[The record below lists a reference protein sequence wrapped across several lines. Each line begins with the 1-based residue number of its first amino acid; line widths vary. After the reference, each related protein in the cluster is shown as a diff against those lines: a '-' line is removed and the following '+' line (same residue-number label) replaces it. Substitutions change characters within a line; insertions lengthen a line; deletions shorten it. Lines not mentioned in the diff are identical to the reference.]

1 MPMHA
6 NLGGAKVEYVMLK
19 VDLKYRGVVYRVR
32 IFGRVWIRG
41 HKGTT
46 FVRVHYFAMGCT
58 GIAHPD
64 CYLFCLSVAYDN

>member
-6 NLGGAKVEYVMLK
+6 DLGGAIVEYVMLK

-41 HKGTT
+41 H
-46 FVRVHYFAMGCT
+46 
-58 GIAHPD
+58 
-64 CYLFCLSVAYDN
+64 

>member
-6 NLGGAKVEYVMLK
+6 DLGGAIVEYVMLK

-46 FVRVHYFAMGCT
+46 FVRVQC
-58 GIAHPD
+58 
-64 CYLFCLSVAYDN
+64 